1 MKEPECGVGAGLAK
15 LFLRHSRESGT
26 AFAGLQTRTPQAAR
40 SASARDGASNPVS
53 FWQWMSAQSHWIPD
67 TAPRFREGDQSQD
80 FPPAFRCAT
89 LLALMLSLA
98 FPVVGMASGIPP
110 VVPGNHELAA
120 ATELITAGQFKAA
133 GARIDAALKQQ
144 DLSPDA
150 RRAFEFQHERMQRMR
165 LDFSLSADQVEAKVR
180 KRIPDLTDAEFA
192 DWDAHGLF
200 EHMDIDG
207 QRLYFNRAPSNLF
220 HLSAAA
226 TARQKGG
233 TDFVTSGLPKEVNDN
248 YIDFDRKVIAE
259 ARATGKTSVLPQRVR
274 VTQTLTVDA
283 DAVPAGK
290 TVRAWVPYPRA
301 DKGQQENIVFL
312 SSQPAAHQI
321 APESAMQRTVYLEQT
336 AQAGKPTIFKI
347 TYEVTLYAQYHP
359 IDLAKVQPEKI
370 TPELA
375 PYVAERAPH
384 VVFTEP
390 LRVFSNQVVGDA
402 TNPYEIARRIY
413 AAVDEIPWAGAREYS
428 TIPDISAYTLHAG
441 HGDCGEQT
449 LLLVTLM
456 RMNGIP
462 ARWQSGW
469 TFTDGKYDNIHDW
482 AEIYLAPYGWVP
494 VDVTYGRLA
503 SDDPALKWFYLGGL
517 DNFRIAFNDDFSR
530 DFVPA
535 KQHFRS
541 DTVDSQR
548 GEVEWDGGNL
558 YYDKWDYHFDWKIL
572 PAKQG

>member
-1 MKEPECGVGAGLAK
+1 MKSTGYGFCSSSRGRPRIHRGRNPGSILIAELVEQSNMDPGLRRDDDKNHAI
-15 LFLRHSRESGT
+15 
-26 AFAGLQTRTPQAAR
+26 PYAR
-40 SASARDGASNPVS
+40 
-53 FWQWMSAQSHWIPD
+53 
-67 TAPRFREGDQSQD
+67 
-80 FPPAFRCAT
+80 RCAT
-89 LLALMLSLA
+89 WLVMVIAMVLPMFAA
-98 FPVVGMASGIPP
+98 ASGIPP
-110 VVPGNHELAA
+110 VVTGNRDLGAV
-120 ATELITAGQFKAA
+120 TELVTTGQFKAA
-133 GARIDAALKQQ
+133 DARIDAALKQPG
-144 DLSPDA
+144 LSPDA
-150 RRAFEFQHERMQRMR
+150 RRAFEFQRERMQRMR
-165 LDFSLSADQVEAKVR
+165 LDFSLTADQVEAKVR
-180 KRIPDLTDAEFA
+180 KQVPDLTDAEFA
-192 DWDAHGLF
+192 RWDAHGFF

-207 QRLYFNRAPSNLF
+207 QRLYFGRSPSNLF
-220 HLSAAA
+220 HLSSAA
-226 TARQKGG
+226 TARRKGG

-248 YIDFDRKVIAE
+248 YIDFDRKVIAQ
-259 ARATGKTSVLPQRVR
+259 AKAAGKISVLPQRVQ

-283 DAVPAGK
+283 DAAPAGK
-290 TVRAWVPYPRA
+290 TVRAWIPYPRA
-301 DKGQQENIVFL
+301 DAGQQENIQFI
-312 SSQPAAHQI
+312 SSQPSAHQI
-321 APESAMQRTVYLEQT
+321 APESTLQRTVYLEQP
-336 AQAGKPTIFKI
+336 AQAGKPTVFKI
-347 TYEVTLYAQYHP
+347 TYEVTLYAQYHA
-359 IDLAKVQPEKI
+359 IDPAKVTAEKI

-390 LRVFSNQVVGDA
+390 LRVFSKQVVGDA
-402 TNPYEIARRIY
+402 TNPYEIARRIF

-449 LLLVTLM
+449 LLLITLM

-469 TFTDGKYDNIHDW
+469 TFTTGKYDDIHDW

-494 VDVTYGRLA
+494 VDVTYGRLD
-503 SDDPALKWFYLGGL
+503 SNDPALKWFYLGGL

-548 GEVEWDGGNL
+548 GEVEWGGGNL

>member
-1 MKEPECGVGAGLAK
+1 
-15 LFLRHSRESGT
+15 
-26 AFAGLQTRTPQAAR
+26 
-40 SASARDGASNPVS
+40 
-53 FWQWMSAQSHWIPD
+53 
-67 TAPRFREGDQSQD
+67 
-80 FPPAFRCAT
+80 
-89 LLALMLSLA
+89 MLSLA

-180 KRIPDLTDAEFA
+180 KRMPDLTDAEFA

-220 HLSAAA
+220 HSSAAA

-233 TDFVTSGLPKEVNDN
+233 IDFVTSGLPKEVNDN

-290 TVRAWVPYPRA
+290 TMRAWIPYPRA

-384 VVFTEP
+384 VVFSEP

>member
-1 MKEPECGVGAGLAK
+1 MKA
-15 LFLRHSRESGT
+15 
-26 AFAGLQTRTPQAAR
+26 
-40 SASARDGASNPVS
+40 SASRCPR
-53 FWQWMSAQSHWIPD
+53 WSALIL
-67 TAPRFREGDQSQD
+67 T
-80 FPPAFRCAT
+80 T
-89 LLALMLSLA
+89 MLSIVLPLA
-98 FPVVGMASGIPP
+98 AAASGIPP
-110 VVPGNHELAA
+110 VDPGNRDLSAVVELV
-120 ATELITAGQFKAA
+120 TAGQFQAA
-133 GARIDAALKQQ
+133 DARIDAALKESG
-144 DLSPDA
+144 LSPDA
-150 RRAFEFQHERMQRMR
+150 RRALDFQRERMQRMR
-165 LDFSLSADQVEAKVR
+165 LDFSLTADQVKQKLR
-180 KRIPDLTDAEFA
+180 KQIPDLSDADFA
-192 DWDAHGLF
+192 RWDAHGLF

-207 QRLYFNRAPSNLF
+207 NRMYFNRAPANLF
-220 HLSAAA
+220 HLSAEA

-233 TDFVTSGLPKEVNDN
+233 TPFVTSGLPKQVNDN
-248 YIDFDRKVIAE
+248 YIDFDRKVIAQ
-259 ARATGKTSVLPQRVR
+259 AKATGKTSVLPKRVQ

-290 TVRAWVPYPRA
+290 TVRAWIPYPRA
-301 DKGQQENIVFL
+301 DKGQQEDISFL
-312 SSQPAAHQI
+312 SSRPSAHRI
-321 APESAMQRTVYLEQT
+321 APESALQRTVYLEQT
-336 AQAGKPTIFKI
+336 AQAGKPTVFKV
-347 TYEVTLYAQYHP
+347 TYEVTLYAQYHA
-359 IDLAKVQPEKI
+359 IDPAKVQPEQI

-390 LRVFSNQVVGDA
+390 LHVFSRQVVGDA
-402 TNPYEIARRIY
+402 TNPYEIAQRIY
-413 AAVDEIPWAGAREYS
+413 AAVDAVPWAGAREYS

-449 LLLVTLM
+449 LLLITLM

-469 TFTDGKYDNIHDW
+469 TFTDGKYDDIHDW

-503 SDDPALKWFYLGGL
+503 TDDPALKWFYLGGL
-517 DNFRIAFNDDFSR
+517 DNCRIAFNDDFSQE
-530 DFVPA
+530 FVPA
-535 KQHFRS
+535 KRHFRS

>member
-1 MKEPECGVGAGLAK
+1 MK
-15 LFLRHSRESGT
+15 
-26 AFAGLQTRTPQAAR
+26 
-40 SASARDGASNPVS
+40 PV
-53 FWQWMSAQSHWIPD
+53 
-67 TAPRFREGDQSQD
+67 
-80 FPPAFRCAT
+80 
-89 LLALMLSLA
+89 LALTMAVFSLLSLSA
-98 FPVVGMASGIPP
+98 MATGIPP
-110 VVPGNHELAA
+110 ADPGNRELG
-120 ATELITAGQFKAA
+120 TVVELVTDGQFKAA
-133 GARIDAALKQQ
+133 DACIDAALKQP

-150 RRAFEFQHERMQRMR
+150 RRAFEFQRERMQRMR
-165 LDFSLSADQVEAKVR
+165 LDFSLTADQVKAKVR
-180 KRIPDLTDAEFA
+180 KQIPDLSDAEFA
-192 DWDAHGLF
+192 RWDAHGLF

-207 QRLYFNRAPSNLF
+207 QRLYFKRSPSNLF
-220 HLSAAA
+220 QLSAAA
-226 TARQKGG
+226 VARQKEP
-233 TDFVTSGLPKEVNDN
+233 TTRTSSGLPREVNEN
-248 YIDFDRKVIAE
+248 YIDYDRKVIAE
-259 ARATGKTSVLPQRVR
+259 AKATKKNSVLPQRVQ

-283 DAVPAGK
+283 NAVPAGK
-290 TVRAWVPYPRA
+290 TVHAWIPYPRA
-301 DKGQQENIVFL
+301 DKDQQEDIRLV
-312 SSQPAAHQI
+312 SSEPSAHRM
-321 APESAMQRTVYLEQT
+321 APESALQRTVFLEQP
-336 AQAGKPTIFKI
+336 AQAGKPTVFKI
-347 TYEVTLYAQYHP
+347 TYEVTLYAQYHA
-359 IDLAKVQPEKI
+359 IDPSKVAAEKI

-390 LRVFSNQVVGDA
+390 LRVFSKQVVGDA
-402 TNPYEIARRIY
+402 TNPYEIARRIF

-449 LLLVTLM
+449 LLLITLM

-469 TFTDGKYDNIHDW
+469 TFTRHDDNDIHDW

-503 SDDPALKWFYLGGL
+503 SSDPALKWFYLGGL
-517 DNFRIAFNDDFSR
+517 DNYRIAFNDDFSQ

-558 YYDKWDYHFDWKIL
+558 YYDKWDYDFAWKIL
-572 PAKQG
+572 PSMH